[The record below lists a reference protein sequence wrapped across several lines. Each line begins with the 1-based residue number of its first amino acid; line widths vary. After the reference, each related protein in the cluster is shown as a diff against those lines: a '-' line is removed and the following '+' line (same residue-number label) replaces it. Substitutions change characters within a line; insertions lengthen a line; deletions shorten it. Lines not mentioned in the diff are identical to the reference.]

1 MADNRNDYTAQKVIT
16 SPVAQKVRKAIDS
29 AQKAHLRPALR
40 DGVRGSDNTALSRTF
55 FDRPASS
62 QQRGANRLRW
72 GSGSLP
78 IGGGGA
84 VGAQRRAH
92 GLHTALFRPSQGTD
106 ATPSPVGHTGRN
118 KRGRAQAGTGI
129 TGVRFHRL
137 TSAGIRLGMDCQW
150 PVPPGISPAIF
161 RPAPGSSPPSF
172 GGGVPVPQGSG
183 DRKTR
188 IHCRLRTPE

>member
-55 FDRPASS
+55 FDRPVSS

-92 GLHTALFRPSQGTD
+92 GLHTALFRLSWGRMPPCPRRGTQGTQ
-106 ATPSPVGHTGRN
+106 GGN
-118 KRGRAQAGTGI
+118 
-129 TGVRFHRL
+129 
-137 TSAGIRLGMDCQW
+137 SAGRHRDHLCA
-150 PVPPGISPAIF
+150 VPSSHICGDSLWNGLSMAHSAWYFSSDIPAC
-161 RPAPGSSPPSF
+161 SW
-172 GGGVPVPQGSG
+172 Q
-183 DRKTR
+183 
-188 IHCRLRTPE
+188 